1 MDNKIFITL
10 GSQKFQFNR
19 LLKAVDELCEKGT
32 VDAEDVFAQ
41 IGYSDYLP
49 KNFSYKKF
57 LDRDEFSNEMEK
69 ANIVITHGGTGA
81 IIGAVKRGKKVIAVP
96 RLAKYGEHVD
106 DHQLQLIKQFD
117 DLNLICSCH
126 DVGDLETALDTVQQT
141 KYNSYKS
148 NTINI
153 INSIEE
159 YEEVR
164 DKFIYDPTDKNISN
178 PGIISYSLWCKVV
191 RREIYVKAQEQV
203 DDKIV
208 IGEDMLCSLYCL
220 QLAKSSENGGNL

>member
-106 DHQLQLIKQFD
+106 LRRVKNLSLMGCSIPKTMMNFLKKWMPCILFPNQRNIILIQKKLFWRESMFCVNHQLL
-117 DLNLICSCH
+117 
-126 DVGDLETALDTVQQT
+126 
-141 KYNSYKS
+141 
-148 NTINI
+148 
-153 INSIEE
+153 
-159 YEEVR
+159 
-164 DKFIYDPTDKNISN
+164 
-178 PGIISYSLWCKVV
+178 
-191 RREIYVKAQEQV
+191 
-203 DDKIV
+203 
-208 IGEDMLCSLYCL
+208 
-220 QLAKSSENGGNL
+220 